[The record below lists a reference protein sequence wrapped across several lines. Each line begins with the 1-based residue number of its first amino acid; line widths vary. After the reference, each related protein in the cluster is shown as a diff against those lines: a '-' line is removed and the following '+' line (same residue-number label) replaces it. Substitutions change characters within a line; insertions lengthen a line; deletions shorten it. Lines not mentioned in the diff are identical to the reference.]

1 MRYSA
6 LTQRITGEGAAAW
19 QIHDRAL
26 AMREQGRDV
35 LLLSV
40 GDPDF
45 DTPRAIVDAAV
56 DSLRAGDTHYCDVR
70 GLHGLRASIAGRHRR
85 RSGQSVGAEHV
96 TVLPGAQCAV
106 YAVAQCL
113 LDPGDEVI
121 LAEPMYVTYEA
132 VFGACGAKVIPVA
145 VCPENAFR
153 VEPADV
159 ARLITPRTRALLL
172 NSPNNPSGAS
182 LRLPTW
188 QALAQLCIEHDLW
201 LISDEVYSDLLYEG
215 EHVSPA
221 SLPGMAE
228 RTATINS
235 LSKSHAMTGWRI
247 GWVIGP
253 EPLASH
259 LANLSLCM
267 LFGLPE
273 FVQRAALVALE
284 TDLPEVAHMHAEY
297 RLRRDLV
304 CAALEGCPGLKP
316 VWPDGGM
323 FVMVDV
329 RQTGLSAQAF
339 AERLLDGYGVSVL
352 AGEAFG
358 PSAAGHIRIGLVVDR
373 VQLAEACR
381 RIALHAANVT
391 GMAGLSNC
399 VDFPS
404 ARKESTSGDIPTSG
418 ILPCQI

>member
-1 MRYSA
+1 MRFSD
-6 LTQRITGEGAAAW
+6 LTRRITGDGAAAW

-26 AMREQGRDV
+26 AMREQGMDV

-45 DTPRAIVDAAV
+45 DTPRAIIDAAV
-56 DSLRAGDTHYCDVR
+56 TSLRAGDTHYSDVR
-70 GLHGLRASIAGRHRR
+70 GLHTLRASIARRHRQR
-85 RSGQSVGAEHV
+85 CGQPVGAEHV
-96 TVLPGAQCAV
+96 TVLPGAQCGV

-113 LDPGDEVI
+113 LNPGDEVI
-121 LAEPMYVTYEA
+121 IAEPMYVTYEA
-132 VFGACGAKVIPVA
+132 VFGACGAKVLPVA
-145 VCPENAFR
+145 VRPENAFR
-153 VEPADV
+153 VDPADV
-159 ARLITPRTRALLL
+159 ARLITPRTRAMLL

-182 LRLPTW
+182 LPLSTW

-215 EHVSPA
+215 EHISPA

-253 EPLASH
+253 EPLAEH

-267 LFGLPE
+267 LFGLPD
-273 FVQRAALVALE
+273 FVQRAAQVALE
-284 TDLPEVAHMHAEY
+284 QDLPEVAQMHEEY
-297 RLRRDLV
+297 RQRRDLV
-304 CAALEGCPGLKP
+304 CAMLDGCPGLKP
-316 VWPDGGM
+316 VRPDGGM

-329 RQTGLSAQAF
+329 RPTGLGAQAF
-339 AERLLDGYGVSVL
+339 AERLLDGFGVAVL

-358 PSAAGHIRIGLVVDR
+358 ASAAGHIRIGLVVGQP
-373 VQLAEACR
+373 QLKEACH
-381 RIALHAANVT
+381 RITRCAAGT
-391 GMAGLSNC
+391 LEQAQ
-399 VDFPS
+399 
-404 ARKESTSGDIPTSG
+404 A
-418 ILPCQI
+418 